1 MFGLYP
7 ATPTRPGDYAVDRA
21 GRALRNR
28 RVRPRGLTPRRLAQL
43 AGGHRRNPA
52 VDRVEPRP
60 WIDEPAIVVSDVI
73 AGPHPWTGTLLDPS
87 APQPLP
93 VGTLIRTASP
103 ERPPRHWLVWPD
115 GRLRTPAGLE
125 AADPQSVAAYL
136 DEPAMAHFAREL
148 DARQVAAAEGAGE
161 ADAALAD
168 AVTLWIADLLRRRAG
183 SGGRPRRAAPP
194 RPPRAGSRR
203 TRERELVCRWL

>member
-7 ATPTRPGDYAVDRA
+7 ATPTRREDYAVDRA

-28 RVRPRGLTPRRLAQL
+28 RVRPRGLTPRRLARL
-43 AGGHRRNPA
+43 AGGHRRNAA
-52 VDRVEPRP
+52 VDWAEPRP
-60 WIDEPAIVVSDVI
+60 WIDESAIVVSDVI

-87 APQPLP
+87 APRPVP
-93 VGTLIRTASP
+93 VGALIRTASP

-115 GRLRTPAGLE
+115 GRLRAPAGLE
-125 AADPQSVAAYL
+125 AADPQSVAAYI

-148 DARQVAAAEGAGE
+148 DARQVAAADGAGE

-168 AVTLWIADLLRRRAG
+168 TVTAWIADLLRRRPG
-183 SGGRPRRAAPP
+183 SGDRPRPAAPP
-194 RPPRAGSRR
+194 RPPRAGRRR